1 VFALKL
7 NREKF
12 AKKSTDLIRR
22 KFSIDAD
29 MAALV
34 LNASTISKPYPQARG
49 NPLFTIC
56 VDRPSDGPPK
66 TP

>member
-1 VFALKL
+1 LKL

-12 AKKSTDLIRR
+12 AEKLTDLIRR

-34 LNASTISKPYPQARG
+34 LNASTISKPYPQACR

-56 VDRPSDGPPK
+56 VDRTSDGLPK
-66 TP
+66 TL